1 MFAYVRGKLEE
12 IEDDI
17 LVVETA
23 GIGYEIYCA
32 NPYQFQESLGQEVKV
47 YTYQYVREDLH
58 MFCLLYTSPSPR
70 DVEESRMPSSA

>member
-58 MFCLLYTSPSPR
+58 MLYGFKGKKR
-70 DVEESRMPSSA
+70 NHYLKN

>member
-32 NPYQFQESLGQEVKV
+32 NPYQFQEPLGQEVKV
-47 YTYQYVREDLH
+47 
-58 MFCLLYTSPSPR
+58 
-70 DVEESRMPSSA
+70 